1 MKITLT
7 GILMD
12 DTPTKAG
19 AITDPRKTL
28 NVPKGTD
35 VELRVNIVG
44 QNGAPVDLSSAGTE
58 VLLTIKKKP
67 RQDWPRVVKQG
78 SISGSMATFLIE
90 PGDFAQALPG
100 LFAYDVWLTKDGSRD
115 PVIPTSPFNLLHS
128 VAETPIRPPPPTVQL
143 VANDTEP
150 MILDFSGVNITG
162 WVIEAH
168 IGYITPLVR
177 TAVLTDPVNGI
188 AEVQWQ
194 VGDLQQGVWGGE
206 IRITK
211 PADGTQT
218 SDEFIF
224 DIRQSITGTNYL
236 YFGASLPGA
245 DDEAF
250 IKALANQPLCSSR
263 QVEFNVTAGVGE
275 YIYYAA
281 PITYGSPVFV
291 VDGFVGGFSQVATV
305 MVTNLSGTQN
315 YGLWKSDYPNLG
327 LTNVKVL

>member
-12 DTPTKAG
+12 GTPTKAG

-128 VAETPIRPPPPTVQL
+128 VAETPIRPPPPTLEL
-143 VANDTEP
+143 VENDTDP
-150 MILDFSGVNITG
+150 LILDFSGVNITG
-162 WVIEAH
+162 WGIEVH
-168 IGYITPLVR
+168 IGYATPLVKV
-177 TAVLTDPVNGI
+177 AVLTDPMNGLAQVNWSPGNL
-188 AEVQWQ
+188 VP
-194 VGDLQQGVWGGE
+194 GVWGGE
-206 IRITK
+206 VQITK
-211 PADGTQT
+211 PGPAVLT
-218 SDEFIF
+218 SDEYIF
-224 DIRQSITGTNYL
+224 NIRSEI
-236 YFGASLPGA
+236 A
-245 DDEAF
+245 
-250 IKALANQPLCSSR
+250 
-263 QVEFNVTAGVGE
+263 
-275 YIYYAA
+275 
-281 PITYGSPVFV
+281 
-291 VDGFVGGFSQVATV
+291 
-305 MVTNLSGTQN
+305 
-315 YGLWKSDYPNLG
+315 
-327 LTNVKVL
+327 